1 MNIEYLSQKIKEI
14 NELSAKFR
22 PISEKLLI
30 SSIRELDAS
39 LGRVQSAVGHETMR
53 KLITIESTPVSN
65 VELESAQIALEGSQK
80 ANA

>member
-1 MNIEYLSQKIKEI
+1 MRMNIEYLSQKIKEI

-39 LGRVQSAVGHETMR
+39 LGRVQSAVSHETMR
-53 KLITIESTPVSN
+53 KLISIETTRVSK
-65 VELESAQIALEGSQK
+65 VELGSAQISLE
-80 ANA
+80 